1 LFNPRIC
8 ERIVDKENMTAVSRF
23 EIVLLLMAA
32 IVVLEILARRLKL
45 PRAAALILGGI
56 GFAMIPGT
64 PDIELDPDLVLAL
77 FLPPLLIASAWF
89 TVWRDFRS
97 DIRIILQLA
106 VGAVAFTT
114 LVVGVVAHLVQPALP
129 WGACFALGAIV
140 SPPDSVAAKAV
151 LQKLPLPPRVIT
163 LLEGESLVNDA
174 SGLVLFRLAVAASLT
189 GVFSASHAAFD
200 FAWLAAGGVLSGA
213 VFAYISMFVV
223 KRIRD
228 SDLTIVWSFLTAWI
242 SYIAAEKLGVSG
254 VLSTVA
260 CGMIMGWQQHDILT
274 AMTRTRSQA
283 VWGIVVFVLESLIF
297 ILIGLSLR
305 GVLTRLGGG
314 DALIVLLPPTAAI
327 VAAVI
332 LARFAWIFP
341 TTYLPRALIPSL
353 RKRDPYPPLAVPF
366 IMSWAGLRG
375 VVSLAAAL
383 SLPEG
388 FPGRDFILAVT
399 FAVILVTV
407 LVQGTTLAPLVRL
420 LTGVGFA
427 PLNISELSEAQARA
441 RVAVA
446 QLAAVE
452 KQSLNPDGSHRH
464 PRLIEQYSY
473 RVRAS
478 SRFSEET
485 EALMPRRVDH
495 FTTILAA
502 ISAGRQE
509 LLRMHRANEIHDTV
523 LHAIEQE
530 LDLEEV
536 NVQRFV

>member
-1 LFNPRIC
+1 MSP
-8 ERIVDKENMTAVSRF
+8 VSRF
-23 EIVLLLMAA
+23 EIVLLLMAV
-32 IVVLEILARRLKL
+32 IVVLETLARRLQL

-56 GFAMIPGT
+56 GFAMIPGA
-64 PDIELDPDLVLAL
+64 PAIELDPDLVLVL
-77 FLPPLLIASAWF
+77 FLPPLLMASAWF
-89 TVWRDFRS
+89 TAWRDFRA

-114 LVVGVVAHLVQPALP
+114 LVVGVVAHWVQPALP

-189 GVFSASHAAFD
+189 GVFSPSHAALD
-200 FAWLAAGGVLSGA
+200 FAWLAIGGVALGA
-213 VFAYISMFVV
+213 AFAYTSIFVI
-223 KRIRD
+223 KRIAE
-228 SDLTIVWSFLTAWI
+228 SDLTIVWSFLSAWI

-260 CGMIMGWQQHDILT
+260 CGMILGWKQHDLLS
-274 AMTRTRSQA
+274 ALTRTRSMA

-314 DALIVLLPPTAAI
+314 DAIVALLPPTLAI

-332 LARFAWIFP
+332 VARFAWIFP
-341 TTYLPRALIPSL
+341 TTYIPRALSPAL
-353 RKRDPYPPLAVPF
+353 RARDPYPPLSVPF

-407 LVQGTTLAPLVRL
+407 LVQGATLAPLVRML
-420 LTGVGFA
+420 SGTGFKS
-427 PLNISELSEAQARA
+427 LNSSKLSEAQARA
-441 RVAVA
+441 YVAAA

-452 KQSLNPDGSHRH
+452 QESLNPDGSQRH
-464 PRLIEQYSY
+464 PRLVEQYSY
-473 RVRAS
+473 RVRAT

-485 EALMPRRVDH
+485 EALTPHRIDH
-495 FTTILAA
+495 FTTVLAA
-502 ISAGRQE
+502 IAAGRRE
-509 LLRMHRANEIHDTV
+509 LLRLHRANEIHDTV

>member
-1 LFNPRIC
+1 
-8 ERIVDKENMTAVSRF
+8 MTAVSRF
-23 EIVLLLMAA
+23 ELILLLMAV
-32 IVVLEILARRLKL
+32 IVVLDLIARRFEL

-56 GFAMIPGT
+56 GFAVIPGT
-64 PDIELDPDLVLAL
+64 PDVELDPDLVLVL
-77 FLPPLLIASAWF
+77 FLPPLLMASAWF
-89 TVWRDFRS
+89 TSWRDFRA

-106 VGAVAFTT
+106 VGAVFFTT
-114 LVVGVVAHLVQPALP
+114 LVVGVVTHLVMPSLP
-129 WGACFALGAIV
+129 WAACFALGAIV

-151 LQKLPLPPRVIT
+151 LAKLPLPPRVIM

-174 SGLVLFRLAVAASLT
+174 SGLVLFRLALAASLT
-189 GVFSASHAAFD
+189 GVFSIGQATLN
-200 FAWLAAGGVLSGA
+200 FAWLATGGVLAGA
-213 VFAYISMFVV
+213 AFACVTIFVV

-228 SDLTIVWSFLTAWI
+228 SDLVIIWTFLNAWI

-254 VLSTVA
+254 VLSTVT
-260 CGMIMGWQQHDILT
+260 CGMILGWQQHEIVN
-274 AMTRTRSQA
+274 AATRTRAVA
-283 VWGIVVFVLESLIF
+283 VWGVMVFVLESLVF

-305 GVLTRLGGG
+305 GVLTRLGGA
-314 DALIVLLPPTAAI
+314 DALMALLPATAAI

-332 LARFAWIFP
+332 VARFVWIFP
-341 TTYLPRALIPSL
+341 STYLPRLLVPSL
-353 RKRDPYPPLAVPF
+353 RARDPYPPLAVPF

-375 VVSLAAAL
+375 VVSLAVAL

-420 LTGVGFA
+420 LSKGSFA
-427 PLNISELSEAQARA
+427 TLQTSTLSEAQARA
-441 RVAVA
+441 MVATA

-452 KQSLNPDGSHRH
+452 KESLNADGTHRH
-464 PRLIEQYSY
+464 PRLFEQYSY

-478 SRFSEET
+478 TRLSEET
-485 EALMPRRVDH
+485 ETLTPHRIEH
-495 FTTILAA
+495 FTAVLAA
-502 ISAGRQE
+502 IAAGRQE
-509 LLRMHRANEIHDTV
+509 LLRLHRSGEIHDTV